1 MLTVGNQIKVTAID
15 LDYLGQGVVKHEG
28 YVIFV
33 PKLLDTEEAIIE
45 ITKINKNFG
54 EAKIIKLI
62 KISQDRVT
70 SSNQNLGSTEVSHMS
85 IKKQLDFQI
94 KTTKETLKKIA
105 NIDVNTS
112 DIITDYQD
120 KSYRNK
126 VLFHVLEDKYLKL
139 GLFDESNRNLVQV
152 KNFVLANPKV
162 NEVLEYLY
170 AKKIEIDSKIFKHM
184 IFRTNK
190 NQELLITIVSLKPRF
205 IGLNELINELILI
218 QDIVGI
224 TLNIKDDH
232 KSNLGKK
239 SLILY
244 KNNLMTQYIGNKQFY
259 INDKSFFQVNSNVI
273 EMVYNKIKNLMI
285 PNQIAIDLYSGVGS
299 IGFFIQDQ
307 QKNVIMVESNQD
319 SINMALMTKEKY
331 NYQNVDIIKGFA
343 EKEINE
349 LDGDIL
355 IVDPPRNGLFTEL
368 ITEIINKSFKQIFY
382 LSCDLKTLSRDLK
395 LLTNHYEIVEVIPI
409 KMFFHTNEFETL
421 VIMKGRS

>member
-70 SSNQNLGSTEVSHMS
+70 SSNQNLGSIEVSHMS

-94 KTTKETLKKIA
+94 KTTTETLKKIA

-120 KSYRNK
+120 KHYRNK

-170 AKKIEIDSKIFKHM
+170 TKKIEIDSKIFKHM

-273 EMVYNKIKNLMI
+273 EMVYSKIKKMMI
-285 PNQIAIDLYSGVGS
+285 PNQVALDLYSGVGS

-307 QKNVIMVESNQD
+307 QKKVIMVESNQD

-421 VIMKGRS
+421 VMMKGRS